1 MAGTSITIDKEE
13 LERLAGAIITI
24 DKAELERL
32 RAFMDAHAKLDTSGL
47 MSRLGEYLLKSTQ
60 DRFKSQTSPDGASW
74 APLKKRYARRKKY
87 NKDKVLTLRGYLRSY
102 IHYQIPN
109 AQTVVVGSNQKYAAI
124 HQFGGEID
132 KPERQAT
139 ARYRSVAGR
148 VLFAKK
154 SQTLSVNE
162 KAVTIGAHQVK
173 IKARPFLGISAADD
187 REIQEIIREWVI
199 GQGLK

>member
-1 MAGTSITIDKEE
+1 MAGTRITIDKEE
-13 LERLAGAIITI
+13 LQRLS
-24 DKAELERL
+24 
-32 RAFMDAHAKLDTSGL
+32 AFMDVQAKLDTSGL

-60 DRFKSQTSPDGASW
+60 DRFKSQTSPDGEPW
-74 APLKKRYARRKKY
+74 APLQQRYAKRKKY

-154 SQTLSVNE
+154 SHTRGVKEN
-162 KAVTIGAHQVK
+162 GAHQVK
-173 IKARPFLGISAADD
+173 IPARPFLGISAADD
-187 REIQEIIREWVI
+187 RELQEIIREWVI